1 MRLYFDST
9 KLGIAAIA
17 ICGLLACTLSPIC
30 AQDVPVAQASEH
42 ETGQPSTECARQ
54 DPDSI
59 NISASAFELNGSKI
73 FAEGQLRIQ
82 RGGQRLFADEAEY
95 DMEANTGN
103 ASNVFIT
110 TCSCEKPH
118 YHISAKNIK
127 LLPNQKLIARGLS
140 VHLGKTRIISL
151 PRMVLRLNNRTGPA
165 SLFPRLSNDSQEGLT
180 LRHSLRL
187 VDTPR
192 TQTTLDLKLTENLSI
207 QPGLDARYGMRG
219 QLVNFPGR
227 YLSND
232 LTISRAIDVTEPLA
246 KDSAPKRM
254 RSLIAS
260 RLQAFARH
268 AIRQRTYDISD
279 PNLLLYRQPELGI
292 VYQGSQLSAVKQTL
306 DPRLELYPQIFTT
319 WGVYKENQGQV
330 KSLNRTRLV
339 MQGAV
344 NTVRMGPRTA
354 IQPLGIATI
363 SSYSN
368 GDSYRTYG
376 WGIDAAHLTHKGAFY
391 SARYVSRTSSGA
403 TPFKFDDIDIKRELD
418 LTVRTYHG
426 KHVYGLSLNYDIASG
441 TLFDWEVLYGQR
453 TDCLGTYLRWNNR
466 FKHLSFDIG
475 LINL

>member
-192 TQTTLDLKLTENLSI
+192 TQTTLDL
-207 QPGLDARYGMRG
+207 
-219 QLVNFPGR
+219 
-227 YLSND
+227 
-232 LTISRAIDVTEPLA
+232 
-246 KDSAPKRM
+246 
-254 RSLIAS
+254 
-260 RLQAFARH
+260 
-268 AIRQRTYDISD
+268 
-279 PNLLLYRQPELGI
+279 
-292 VYQGSQLSAVKQTL
+292 
-306 DPRLELYPQIFTT
+306 
-319 WGVYKENQGQV
+319 
-330 KSLNRTRLV
+330 
-339 MQGAV
+339 
-344 NTVRMGPRTA
+344 
-354 IQPLGIATI
+354 
-363 SSYSN
+363 
-368 GDSYRTYG
+368 
-376 WGIDAAHLTHKGAFY
+376 
-391 SARYVSRTSSGA
+391 
-403 TPFKFDDIDIKRELD
+403 
-418 LTVRTYHG
+418 
-426 KHVYGLSLNYDIASG
+426 
-441 TLFDWEVLYGQR
+441 
-453 TDCLGTYLRWNNR
+453 
-466 FKHLSFDIG
+466 
-475 LINL
+475 